1 MTTKIKSATTF
12 LLVIDAIMVAI
23 CIVGMF
29 LGEDVSS
36 FSLLLWVL
44 IAAMAHINMHKLS
57 QMLND
62 ANKFHEMLVRW
73 AIEGY
78 KRKKKIFDLTGDVD
92 AEKQMAG
99 YRMLIEKLGGE

>member
-1 MTTKIKSATTF
+1 
-12 LLVIDAIMVAI
+12 
-23 CIVGMF
+23 
-29 LGEDVSS
+29 
-36 FSLLLWVL
+36 
-44 IAAMAHINMHKLS
+44 
-57 QMLND
+57 MLND

-99 YRMLIEKLGGE
+99 YGMLIEKLGGE

>member
-1 MTTKIKSATTF
+1 MTTKIKNMTT
-12 LLVIDAIMVAI
+12 LLLAIDALMAVV
-23 CIVGMF
+23 CIVGIF

-44 IAAMAHINMHKLS
+44 IAAMAHINMHRLS

-78 KRKKKIFDLTGDVD
+78 QRKKKIFDLTGDAD

-99 YRMLIEKLGGE
+99 YRMLIEKLGAE

>member
-1 MTTKIKSATTF
+1 MTTKIKNATTF
-12 LLVIDAIMVAI
+12 LLVIDAIMAVI
-23 CIVGMF
+23 CIIGMF
-29 LGEDVSS
+29 LGEDVSC

-62 ANKFHEMLVRW
+62 ANRFHEMLVRW

-78 KRKKKIFDLTGDVD
+78 KRKKKIFDLTGD
-92 AEKQMAG
+92 A
-99 YRMLIEKLGGE
+99 RIPRSRWLGTGCS